1 MRARVVLF
9 TEFGEIVS
17 DPEDLSEEL
26 VTAFNGWSKK
36 SHITIPV
43 DKMPFVIEGSLV
55 HALVVKPEE
64 DNEDR
69 RS

>member
-26 VTAFNGWSKK
+26 VTAFKGWSKK

-64 DNEDR
+64 ESEDR